1 VLGEGRVNTDS
12 ETRPKFMRFVR
23 KFAVPIIVA
32 WLLLTVAV
40 NVLVPPIESV
50 ARNHAV
56 TMSPQDAPAMI
67 AAKRIGA
74 DFHESDSDSIAMIV
88 LESDKP
94 LGEEAHRYYDALV
107 KKLQA
112 DLKHVQHVQNVWG
125 DPLTAA
131 GVQSRDGKA
140 AYVQLNLAGNQGS
153 TVGNESVK
161 AVREVVERS
170 APPKGLKVYVT
181 GPAALTTDMNDAA
194 DKSMFIMMGV
204 TGVVIMIMLFIAYR
218 SVSTML
224 LVLVMVGFEMGTA
237 RGVVAIL
244 GNYGLLGF
252 STFVVAMLSSLAIA
266 AGTDYAIFLIGR
278 YQENRQAGQDRE
290 AAYYTMFRGTFHIIL
305 GSGLTIAGATFC
317 LHLARLSYFKALGI
331 PSALGLIVVVA
342 GALTAAPAVVA
353 VATRF
358 GLLDPKRAVKVH
370 GWRRIGTAAVRWP
383 GAVLAASLVAALVG
397 ILIMPSMKVSYND
410 RFYIPRDL
418 RSNIGYEAAERH
430 FSAATMNPDI
440 LMIESDHDM
449 RNSGDMIILDRLAKD
464 VFRSPGIAMVQSI
477 TRPLG
482 GPIEHTSIPFQIS
495 AQSIPIQEN
504 LQFMKDRMAD
514 MLTMSDD
521 LGAMTDTLERMR
533 GLMEQMTHTTHHM
546 VGDMGDMK
554 ATLDE
559 MRDHLADF
567 DDFARPLRGYLYWE
581 QHCFNI
587 PVCWA
592 VRSVFDAIDGVDKF
606 SDNMSTLIKDV
617 NNVDA
622 ILPQMLAQFP
632 PIIAVAQSMRASL
645 LTIHSSFSGLV
656 TQVSQMTDTASAMG
670 RAFDASRSGDYFYLP
685 PEAFQ
690 NPDFQRGLKLFL
702 SPDGKAARFII
713 THDTDPATPA
723 GIAAVKPELAAAHQ
737 AVKGTALTDAK
748 FYLAGTAAI
757 YRDIQ
762 SGSHYDLLIVG
773 IAALTLI
780 FAVMV
785 IITRALVASL
795 VIIGT
800 VLLSLGAA
808 FGLSVLVWQ
817 HLFGL
822 DLNWIAPVFG
832 LIILLAVGSDYNL
845 LLVSR
850 FQEEIHAG
858 LKTGIIR
865 SMGSTGGVVTAAG
878 LVFAFTMM
886 SMAASDLRSIGQ
898 AGTTIGL
905 GLLFDT
911 LIVRSLMTPS
921 TAALLGR
928 WFWWPLQVRPRPAS
942 HMLRPNGPRNLV
954 QTLFP
959 DESAGAATRPACSIE
974 RQVNDAAHYR
984 GEGIVP
990 RATPHDTY
998 GSALHLY
1005 PTGYDGD
1012 PTPTED

>member
-1 VLGEGRVNTDS
+1 MSTHTD
-12 ETRPKFMRFVR
+12 TRPKFMRFVR
-23 KFAVPIIVA
+23 RFAVPILLG
-32 WLLLTVAV
+32 WLLLTVAL

-56 TMSPQDAPAMI
+56 TMSPQDAPAMV

-74 DFHESDSDSIAMIV
+74 TFHESDSDSTAMIV
-88 LESDKP
+88 LDSDRA
-94 LGEEAHRYYDALV
+94 LGDEARRYYDGLV
-107 KKLQA
+107 TKLQA
-112 DLKHVQHVQNVWG
+112 DPKHAQHVQNVWG

-153 TVGNESVK
+153 TRGNESVK
-161 AVREVVERS
+161 AVRDIVSNLAR
-170 APPKGLKVYVT
+170 PPGLNVYVT
-181 GPAALTTDMNDAA
+181 GPAPLTTDMNEAA
-194 DKSMFIMMGV
+194 DKSMFMMMGV
-204 TGVVIMIMLFIAYR
+204 TGVVIMIMLFVAYR
-218 SVSTML
+218 SISTVL

-237 RGVVAIL
+237 RGLVALL
-244 GNYGLLGF
+244 GNNGLLGF

-278 YQENRQAGQDRE
+278 YQEARHAGQDRE
-290 AAYYTMFRGTFHIIL
+290 TAYYTMFRGTVHIIL

-331 PSALGLIVVVA
+331 PSALGLLVVVA

-353 VATRF
+353 VASRF

-370 GWRRIGTAAVRWP
+370 RWRRVGTATVRWP
-383 GAVLAASLVAALVG
+383 GPVLAVSLAIAVVGVLV
-397 ILIMPSMKVSYND
+397 MPSMKVSYND
-410 RFYIPRDL
+410 RFYIPGDL
-418 RSNIGYEAAERH
+418 PSNVGYAAAERH

-440 LMIESDHDM
+440 LMVESDHDM
-449 RNSGDMIILDRLAKD
+449 RNSGDMIILDRIAKA

-495 AQSIPIQEN
+495 AESIPIQQN
-504 LQFMKDRMAD
+504 LQFMKDRTAD

-521 LGAMTDTLERMR
+521 LGAMVASMERMR
-533 GLMEQMTHTTHHM
+533 GLLGQMSDTTHRM
-546 VGDMGDMK
+546 IADMHEMQSTVDQ
-554 ATLDE
+554 

-567 DDFARPLRGYLYWE
+567 DDFARPFRSYLYWE

-592 VRSVFDAIDGVDKF
+592 SRSVFEAIDGVDKF
-606 SDNMSTLIKDV
+606 SADMKTLINDV
-617 NNVDA
+617 GNVDV
-622 ILPQMLAQFP
+622 ILPQLLAQFP
-632 PIIAVAQSMRASL
+632 PIIAVAKSMRATL
-645 LTIHSSFSGLV
+645 LTMHSSFTGLV
-656 TQVSQMTDTASAMG
+656 TQMAQMTDTASAMG
-670 RAFDASRSGDYFYLP
+670 QAFDASKSGDYFYLP

-690 NPDFQRGLKLFL
+690 NADFQRGLKLFV

-713 THDTDPATPA
+713 THEADPATPA
-723 GIAAVKPELAAAHQ
+723 GISAVKPELAAAQQ
-737 AVKGTALTDAK
+737 AVKGTNLTGAK
-748 FYLAGTAAI
+748 FSLAGTAAL

-762 SGSHYDLLIVG
+762 AGSQYDLLIVG

-780 FAVMV
+780 FAVML
-785 IITRALVASL
+785 IITRALIASL

-850 FQEEIHAG
+850 FQEEIGAG
-858 LKTGIIR
+858 LRTGIIR

-886 SMAASDLRSIGQ
+886 SMVASDLRSIGQ
-898 AGTTIGL
+898 AGSTIGL

-921 TAALLGR
+921 IAALLGQ
-928 WFWWPLQVRPRPAS
+928 WFWWPRRVRPRPAG
-942 HMLRPNGPRNLV
+942 RLV
-954 QTLFP
+954 RSF
-959 DESAGAATRPACSIE
+959 ESAGR
-974 RQVNDAAHYR
+974 VNDA
-984 GEGIVP
+984 V
-990 RATPHDTY
+990 
-998 GSALHLY
+998 SAS
-1005 PTGYDGD
+1005 PTMGR
-1012 PTPTED
+1012 

>member
-1 VLGEGRVNTDS
+1 MKTDHDA
-12 ETRPKFMRFVR
+12 RPKFMRFVR
-23 KFAVPIIVA
+23 RFAVPIIVA

-40 NVLVPPIESV
+40 NVLVPPIESA

-67 AAKRIGA
+67 AAKRIGEK
-74 DFHESDSDSIAMIV
+74 FHESDSDSIAMIV
-88 LESDKP
+88 LESDEK
-94 LGEEAHRYYDALV
+94 LGEEAHRYYDGLV

-112 DLKHVQHVQNVWG
+112 DPTHVQHVQNVWG

-153 TVGNESVK
+153 TLGNESVE
-161 AVREVVERS
+161 AVREIVDDS

-181 GPAALTTDMNDAA
+181 GPAALTTDMNEAA
-194 DKSMFIMMGV
+194 DKSMFKMMAV

-218 SVSTML
+218 SISTVL

-244 GNYGLLGF
+244 GNYDLLGF

-278 YQENRQAGQDRE
+278 YQEARQAGQDRE
-290 AAYYTMFRGTFHIIL
+290 TAYYTMFRGTFHIIL

-331 PSALGLIVVVA
+331 PSALGLLVVVA

-353 VATRF
+353 VASRF
-358 GLLDPKRAVKVH
+358 GLLDPKRAAKVH
-370 GWRRIGTAAVRWP
+370 GWRRIGTATVRWP
-383 GAVLAASLVAALVG
+383 GPVFAASLVIALVG
-397 ILIMPSMKVSYND
+397 ILIMPSIKISYND
-410 RFYIPRDL
+410 RFYIP
-418 RSNIGYEAAERH
+418 SNLPSNVGYAAAERH

-449 RNSGDMIILDRLAKD
+449 RNTGDMIILDRLSKD
-464 VFRSPGIAMVQSI
+464 VFRSPGISMVQSI

-504 LQFMKDRMAD
+504 LQFMKDRAVD
-514 MLTMSDD
+514 MLKMSDD
-521 LGAMTDTLERMR
+521 LGAMIGSMERMYD
-533 GLMEQMTHTTHHM
+533 LMRQMSDTTHHM
-546 VGDMGDMK
+546 LGDMDEMK

-559 MRDHLADF
+559 IRDHLADF
-567 DDFARPLRGYLYWE
+567 DDVARPVRSYLYWE
-581 QHCFNI
+581 PHCFNI

-592 VRSVFDAIDGVDKF
+592 TRSVFEALDGVDKF
-606 SDNMSTLIKDV
+606 SDNMKALLKDV
-617 NNVDA
+617 GNIDA

-632 PIIAVAQSMRASL
+632 PIIAVAKSMRGSL
-645 LTIHSSFSGLV
+645 LTMHSSFSGLV
-656 TQVSQMTDTASAMG
+656 DQISRMTDTASAMG
-670 RAFDASRSGDYFYLP
+670 QAFDASKSGDYFYLP
-685 PEAFQ
+685 PEAFD

-723 GIAAVKPELAAAHQ
+723 GISAVKPELAAAHQ
-737 AVKGTALTDAK
+737 AVKGTTLTDAR
-748 FYLAGTAAI
+748 FYLTGTAAI

-762 SGSHYDLLIVG
+762 SGSQYDLLIVG

-780 FAVMV
+780 FVVMV

-795 VIIGT
+795 VIVGT

-817 HLFGL
+817 HIFGL

-850 FQEEIHAG
+850 FQEEIGAG

-865 SMGSTGGVVTAAG
+865 SMGETGQIVTAAG

-886 SMAASDLRSIGQ
+886 SMVASDLRSIGQ
-898 AGTTIGL
+898 AGSTIGI

-921 TAALLGR
+921 IAALLGR
-928 WFWWPLQVRPRPAS
+928 WFWWPRQVRPRPAS
-942 HMLRPNGPRNLV
+942 YMLRPFGPRQLV
-954 QTLFP
+954 RSLLLGEDTDAVTAKLQ
-959 DESAGAATRPACSIE
+959 RPP
-974 RQVNDAAHYR
+974 
-984 GEGIVP
+984 G
-990 RATPHDTY
+990 
-998 GSALHLY
+998 
-1005 PTGYDGD
+1005 
-1012 PTPTED
+1012 

>member
-1 VLGEGRVNTDS
+1 MNTDHDA
-12 ETRPKFMRFVR
+12 RPKFMRFVR
-23 KFAVPIIVA
+23 RFAVPIIVA

-67 AAKRIGA
+67 AAKRIGEK
-74 DFHESDSDSIAMIV
+74 FHESDSDSIAMIV
-88 LESDKP
+88 LESDKK
-94 LGEEAHRYYDALV
+94 LGEEAHRYYDGLV

-112 DLKHVQHVQNVWG
+112 DPTHVQHVQNVWG

-153 TVGNESVK
+153 TLGNESVK
-161 AVREVVERS
+161 AVREIVDDS

-181 GPAALTTDMNDAA
+181 GPAALTTDMNEAA
-194 DKSMFIMMGV
+194 DKSMFKMMAV

-218 SVSTML
+218 SISTVL

-244 GNYGLLGF
+244 GNYDLLGF

-278 YQENRQAGQDRE
+278 YQEARQAGQDRE
-290 AAYYTMFRGTFHIIL
+290 TAYYTMFRGTFHIIL

-331 PSALGLIVVVA
+331 PSALGLLVVVA

-353 VATRF
+353 VASRF
-358 GLLDPKRAVKVH
+358 GLLDPKRAAKVH
-370 GWRRIGTAAVRWP
+370 GWRRIGTATVRWP
-383 GAVLAASLVAALVG
+383 GPVFAASLVIALVG
-397 ILIMPSMKVSYND
+397 ILIMPSIKISYND
-410 RFYIPRDL
+410 RFYIP
-418 RSNIGYEAAERH
+418 SNLPSNVGYAAAERH

-449 RNSGDMIILDRLAKD
+449 RNTGDMIILDRLSKD
-464 VFRSPGIAMVQSI
+464 VFRSPGISMVQSI

-504 LQFMKDRMAD
+504 LQFMKDRAVD
-514 MLTMSDD
+514 MLKMSDD
-521 LGAMTDTLERMR
+521 LGAMIGSMERMYD
-533 GLMEQMTHTTHHM
+533 LMRQMSDTTHHM
-546 VGDMGDMK
+546 LGDMDEMK

-559 MRDHLADF
+559 IRDHLADF
-567 DDFARPLRGYLYWE
+567 DDVARPVRSYLYWE
-581 QHCFNI
+581 PHCFNI

-592 VRSVFDAIDGVDKF
+592 TRSVFEALDGVDKF
-606 SDNMSTLIKDV
+606 SDNMKALLKDV
-617 NNVDA
+617 GNIDA

-632 PIIAVAQSMRASL
+632 PIIAVAKSMRGSL
-645 LTIHSSFSGLV
+645 LTMHSSFSGLV
-656 TQVSQMTDTASAMG
+656 DQISRMTDTASAMG
-670 RAFDASRSGDYFYLP
+670 QAFDASKSGDYFYLP
-685 PEAFQ
+685 PEAFD

-723 GIAAVKPELAAAHQ
+723 GISAVKPELAAAHQ
-737 AVKGTALTDAK
+737 AVKGTTLTDAR
-748 FYLAGTAAI
+748 FYLTGTAAI

-762 SGSHYDLLIVG
+762 SGSQYDLLIVG

-780 FAVMV
+780 FVVMV

-795 VIIGT
+795 VIVGT

-817 HLFGL
+817 HIFGL

-850 FQEEIHAG
+850 FQQEIGAG

-865 SMGSTGGVVTAAG
+865 SMGETGQVVTAAG

-886 SMAASDLRSIGQ
+886 SMVASDLRSIGQ
-898 AGTTIGL
+898 AGSTIGV

-911 LIVRSLMTPS
+911 LVVRSLMTPS
-921 TAALLGR
+921 IAALLGR
-928 WFWWPLQVRPRPAS
+928 WFWWPRQVRPRPAS
-942 HMLRPNGPRNLV
+942 YMLRPFGPRQLV
-954 QTLFP
+954 RSLLLGEDTDAVTAKLQ
-959 DESAGAATRPACSIE
+959 RPP
-974 RQVNDAAHYR
+974 
-984 GEGIVP
+984 G
-990 RATPHDTY
+990 
-998 GSALHLY
+998 
-1005 PTGYDGD
+1005 
-1012 PTPTED
+1012 

>member
-1 VLGEGRVNTDS
+1 MNTGQDA
-12 ETRPKFMRFVR
+12 RPKFMRFVR
-23 KFAVPIIVA
+23 RFAVPILVA
-32 WLLLTVAV
+32 WLLVTVAL

-67 AAKRIGA
+67 AAKRIGEK
-74 DFHESDSDSIAMIV
+74 FHESDSDSIAMIV
-88 LESDKP
+88 LESDKQ
-94 LGEEAHRYYDALV
+94 LDEQAHGYYDGLV

-112 DLKHVQHVQNVWG
+112 DPKHVQHVQNVWG

-140 AYVQLNLAGNQGS
+140 AYVQLNLAGNQGG
-153 TVGNESVK
+153 TLGNESVK
-161 AVREVVERS
+161 AVREIVDNSV
-170 APPKGLKVYVT
+170 PPKGLKAYVT
-181 GPAALTTDMNDAA
+181 GPAALTTDMNEAA
-194 DKSMFIMMGV
+194 DKSMFKMMGV

-218 SVSTML
+218 SISTVL

-237 RGVVAIL
+237 RGLVALL
-244 GNYGLLGF
+244 GNSGLLGF

-278 YQENRQAGQDRE
+278 YQEARQAGQDRE
-290 AAYYTMFRGTFHIIL
+290 AAWYTMFRGTFHIIL

-317 LHLARLSYFKALGI
+317 LYLARLSYFKALGI

-353 VATRF
+353 VASRF
-358 GLLDPKRAVKVH
+358 GLLDPKRVVKVH
-370 GWRRIGTAAVRWP
+370 GWRRIGTATVRWP
-383 GAVLAASLVAALVG
+383 GPVFAASLVIAIVG
-397 ILIMPSMKVSYND
+397 ILIMPSMRVSYND
-410 RFYIPRDL
+410 RFYIPPNL
-418 RSNIGYEAAERH
+418 PSNIGYAAAERH

-449 RNSGDMIILDRLAKD
+449 RNPGDMIILDRIAKD

-495 AQSIPIQEN
+495 AQSIPIQQN

-514 MLTMSDD
+514 MLKMSDD
-521 LGAMTDTLERMR
+521 LGVMIGSMERMYA
-533 GLMEQMTHTTHHM
+533 LMGQMSSTTHHM
-546 VGDMGDMK
+546 VGDMHDMK
-554 ATLDE
+554 STLDE

-581 QHCFNI
+581 PHCFDI

-592 VRSVFDAIDGVDKF
+592 TRSVFEAIDGVDKF
-606 SDNMSTLIKDV
+606 SDEINAVLEDMGNIDTL
-617 NNVDA
+617 
-622 ILPQMLAQFP
+622 LPQMLQQIP
-632 PIIAVAQSMRASL
+632 PIIAVAKSMRGTL
-645 LTIHSSFSGLV
+645 LTLHSSFSGLV
-656 TQVSQMTDTASAMG
+656 TQMAQMTDTASAMG
-670 RAFDASRSGDYFYLP
+670 QAFDASRIGDYFYLP
-685 PEAFQ
+685 PEALQ

-723 GIAAVKPELAAAHQ
+723 GIAAVKPELNAAHQ
-737 AVKGTALTDAK
+737 AVKGTALTDAR

-762 SGSHYDLLIVG
+762 SGSQYDLLIVG
-773 IAALTLI
+773 AAALTLI
-780 FAVMV
+780 FVVML

-795 VIIGT
+795 VIVGT

-817 HLFGL
+817 HIFGL

-850 FQEEIHAG
+850 FQDEIRAG

-865 SMGSTGGVVTAAG
+865 SMGETGGVVTAAG

-886 SMAASDLRSIGQ
+886 SMVASDLRSIGQ
-898 AGTTIGL
+898 AGSTIGL

-921 TAALLGR
+921 VAALLGR
-928 WFWWPLQVRPRPAS
+928 WFWWPQRVRSRPARYL
-942 HMLRPNGPRNLV
+942 LRPPGPRADIPSVLV
-954 QTLFP
+954 
-959 DESAGAATRPACSIE
+959 
-974 RQVNDAAHYR
+974 RQ
-984 GEGIVP
+984 
-990 RATPHDTY
+990 
-998 GSALHLY
+998 
-1005 PTGYDGD
+1005 
-1012 PTPTED
+1012 

>member
-1 VLGEGRVNTDS
+1 MTTDHDA
-12 ETRPKFMRFVR
+12 RPRFMRFVR
-23 KFAVPIIVA
+23 GFAVPIILA

-74 DFHESDSDSIAMIV
+74 TFHESNSDSIAMVV
-88 LESDKP
+88 LESDKE
-94 LGEEAHRYYDALV
+94 LGEVARHYYDGLV
-107 KKLQA
+107 EKLQA
-112 DLKHVQHVQNVWG
+112 DAKHVQHVHNVWG

-153 TVGNESVK
+153 TQGNESVK
-161 AVREVVERS
+161 AVRAIVDDS

-181 GPAALTTDMNDAA
+181 GPAALTTDMNEAA
-194 DKSMFIMMGV
+194 DKSMFKMMGV
-204 TGVVIMIMLFIAYR
+204 TGVVIMIMLFITYR
-218 SVSTML
+218 SISTVL

-244 GNYGLLGF
+244 GNYHLLGF

-278 YQENRQAGQDRE
+278 YHEARQAGEDRE
-290 AAYYTMFRGTFHIIL
+290 TAYYAMFRGTYHVIL

-331 PSALGLIVVVA
+331 PSALGLLVVIA

-353 VATRF
+353 VASRF
-358 GLLDPKRAVKVH
+358 GLLEPKRMIKGR
-370 GWRRIGTAAVRWP
+370 GWRKIGTAAVRWP
-383 GAVLAASLVAALVG
+383 APVFATSLVIAIVG

-410 RFYIPRDL
+410 RFYIPRNL
-418 RSNIGYEAAERH
+418 PSNVGYGAAERH

-449 RNSGDMIILDRLAKD
+449 RNTGDMIILDRLSKD

-495 AQSIPIQEN
+495 AQSIPIQQN
-504 LQFMKDRMAD
+504 LQFMRDRMGD
-514 MLTMSDD
+514 MLKMSDD
-521 LGAMTDTLERMR
+521 LGAMIGSMQRMQNLL
-533 GLMEQMTHTTHHM
+533 GQMSNTTHHM
-546 VGDMGDMK
+546 LGDMNDMK

-567 DDFARPLRGYLYWE
+567 EDFARPFRSYLYWE
-581 QHCFNI
+581 QHCYDI

-592 VRSVFDAIDGVDKF
+592 SRSVFEAIDGVDKF
-606 SDNMSTLIKDV
+606 SDNMKSLLNDV
-617 NNVDA
+617 ENIDTV
-622 ILPQMLAQFP
+622 LPQMMQEFP
-632 PIIAVAQSMRASL
+632 PIIAVAQSMRGSL
-645 LTIHSSFSGLV
+645 LTMHSSFSGLV
-656 TQVSQMTDTASAMG
+656 TQMTKMTDTASAMG
-670 RAFDASRSGDYFYLP
+670 QAFDASKSGDYFYLP
-685 PEAFQ
+685 PEAFD

-713 THDTDPATPA
+713 THDADPATPA
-723 GIAAVKPELAAAHQ
+723 GISAVMPELAAAHQ
-737 AVKGTALTDAK
+737 AVKGTNLTNAK
-748 FYLAGTAAI
+748 FYLTGTAAI

-762 SGSHYDLLIVG
+762 AGSHYDLLIVG

-780 FAVMV
+780 FVVML

-795 VIIGT
+795 VIVGT
-800 VLLSLGAA
+800 VVISLGAA

-817 HLFGL
+817 HIFGL

-850 FQEEIHAG
+850 FQEEIGAG

-865 SMGSTGGVVTAAG
+865 SVGETGQVVTAAG

-886 SMAASDLRSIGQ
+886 SMVASDLRSIGQ
-898 AGTTIGL
+898 AGSTIGL

-911 LIVRSLMTPS
+911 LVVRSLMTPS
-921 TAALLGR
+921 IAALLGR
-928 WFWWPLQVRPRPAS
+928 WFWWPRQVRRRPAS
-942 HMLRPNGPRNLV
+942 YMLRPFGPRALV
-954 QTLFP
+954 RSVLF
-959 DESAGAATRPACSIE
+959 
-974 RQVNDAAHYR
+974 RQ
-984 GEGIVP
+984 
-990 RATPHDTY
+990 
-998 GSALHLY
+998 
-1005 PTGYDGD
+1005 
-1012 PTPTED
+1012 